1 MEIVQ
6 ASAITFAMS
15 QLVLS
20 AILLFRAEGRQGAWS
35 MQRRLYGLLL
45 IAIVAYLMVP
55 VTRVW
60 GLSSWMTSLSTAVP
74 GMFWLFSASLF
85 DDHFRLRRWQV
96 ALVSVSVFLPMLG
109 KLASSVESGLPW
121 LVFYMLPQ
129 ALEFVMLALTL
140 LVVARFWKVD
150 LIESR
155 RRLRLWFCGLNG
167 VYIFLLILFREVLF
181 PGADWLTSLQYLPVG
196 LMLLATNAILLEY
209 RHGLLDTRQTLSI
222 APAPVVLDG
231 ASEQPAAPTPVIE
244 AKATVAAE
252 VDPEL
257 VARLQALVEAE
268 GAYREM
274 GLTIGQL
281 ASQLEIPEYRLRQTI
296 NAGLGYRNFNDFLNS
311 YRVKEAAERLADP
324 TQKELPVLTIALD
337 IGFRSLSSFNK
348 AFKSTYQT
356 TPTAFRKSHLPQSE

>member
-6 ASAITFAMS
+6 ASAVTFAMS

-20 AILLFRAEGRQGAWS
+20 AILLFRAEGRQQSWS

-45 IAIVAYLMVP
+45 VAIVAYLLVP
-55 VTRVW
+55 VTRDW
-60 GLSSWMTSLSTAVP
+60 GYGGWMTTVSTAVP

-85 DDHFRLRRWQV
+85 DDHFRLQRWQV
-96 ALVSVSVFLPMLG
+96 VLVATTIFLPLLG
-109 KLASSVESGLPW
+109 KLLDSVDSGLPW
-121 LVFYMLPQ
+121 LIFYMFPQ
-129 ALEFVMLALTL
+129 ALEFVFLGLTL
-140 LVVARFWKVD
+140 LVVARFWRVD

-167 VYIFLLILFREVLF
+167 VYIFVLILFREVLF
-181 PGADWLTSLQYLPVG
+181 PGAGWLESLQYLPVG

-209 RHGLLDTRQTLSI
+209 RHGLLDTGQPTVSPISLN
-222 APAPVVLDG
+222 DET
-231 ASEQPAAPTPVIE
+231 EQPASKPKMPAV
-244 AKATVAAE
+244 AE
-252 VDPEL
+252 VDPAL
-257 VARLQALVEAE
+257 VARLQCLVETE

-281 ASQLEIPEYRLRQTI
+281 ANQLEIPEYRLRQTI
-296 NAGLGYRNFNDFLNS
+296 NTGLGYRNFNDFLNS

-324 TQKELPVLTIALD
+324 SQKDLPVLTIALD

-348 AFKSTYQT
+348 AFKTTYQT
-356 TPTAFRKSHLPQSE
+356 TPTAFRKANLSPDQ